1 MRSRSAKRLV
11 TLTLLAPPATIMGG
25 LPVVTSIRRAH
36 AAEADE
42 EFRSGVKAFEEGR
55 FEDAEKHFREVLKS
69 RPSDEQARLYRDEA
83 GYHFWVQ
90 VLARGGNLAI
100 LGRRILAAAENGAV
114 RERQDDAKME
124 ASLKRFYSDD
134 FM

>member
-11 TLTLLAPPATIMGG
+11 TWTLVVATPLGFVG
-25 LPVVTSIRRAH
+25 ALPIVQAIRTVH

-83 GYHFWVQ
+83 GYQFWVQ
-90 VLARGGNLAI
+90 VLARGGNLAT
-100 LGRRILAAAENGAV
+100 LGKRILSSAE
-114 RERQDDAKME
+114 
-124 ASLKRFYSDD
+124 
-134 FM
+134 